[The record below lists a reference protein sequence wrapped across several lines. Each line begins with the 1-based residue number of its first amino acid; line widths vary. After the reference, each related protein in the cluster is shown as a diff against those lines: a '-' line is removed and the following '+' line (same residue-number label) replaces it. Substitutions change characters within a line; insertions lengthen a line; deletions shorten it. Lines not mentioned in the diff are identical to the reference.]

1 MTTLQTVIY
10 ISFRWLGINPDG
22 YPEMLFEN
30 KIIWIDPAG
39 EIIAEYLKSR
49 PVPGEGCVSGSGKI
63 PVLETPYGR
72 IATTICFDMDFANLI
87 NQAGKS
93 YRFIHIWQFF
103 AQ

>member
-1 MTTLQTVIY
+1 
-10 ISFRWLGINPDG
+10 
-22 YPEMLFEN
+22 MLFEN